1 MGAIRKQ
8 NAYTIINHLN
18 SVLIAENN
26 MDNTSNIAKRII
38 SKLSKFMREFKTKE
52 DVDRTVIKCTSIQQ
66 GKLIVKFYEELG
78 IANKFHLSG
87 STVGGY
93 YGAIDGALRIFDR
106 RVPSGYKR
114 IRPRLMPK
122 CIPKPKFPRVML
134 VSNNKKDWSK
144 VIVIAKI
151 NKFEYKFI
159 AAASAANT
167 DTPSSSYHGWL
178 YAKEINK

>member
-1 MGAIRKQ
+1 MGAIHKQ
-8 NAYTIINHLN
+8 NAYIIINHLN
-18 SVLIAENN
+18 SVLIVENN

-52 DVDRTVIKCTSIQQ
+52 DVIGTVIKCTSKEQ
-66 GKLIVKFYEELG
+66 GELIIKFYEDLG
-78 IANKFHLSG
+78 VENDKTLSG
-87 STVGGY
+87 NFIGVY
-93 YGAIDGALRIFDR
+93 YGPSLNGVIDMFYDI
-106 RVPSGYKR
+106 PKGYKR
-114 IRPRLMPK
+114 IRPRLMPRH
-122 CIPKPKFPRVML
+122 IPKPKFPRVML
-134 VSNNKKDWSK
+134 VSNNKKNWSK

-178 YAKEINK
+178 YAREIKK

>member
-1 MGAIRKQ
+1 
-8 NAYTIINHLN
+8 
-18 SVLIAENN
+18 

-52 DVDRTVIKCTSIQQ
+52 DVERTVIKCTSIQQ
-66 GKLIVKFYEELG
+66 GKLIVRFYEELG
-78 IANKFHLSG
+78 IANEFWLNG
-87 STVGGY
+87 CTVGSY
-93 YGAIDGALRIFDR
+93 YGAINGVLRIFDR
-106 RVPSGYKR
+106 TVPSGYKR
-114 IRPRLMPK
+114 IRPRLMPRY
-122 CIPKPKFPRVML
+122 IPKPKFPRVMW

-144 VIVIAKI
+144 VMVIAKI

-178 YAKEINK
+178 YAREIKK

>member
-1 MGAIRKQ
+1 MDAIHKQ
-8 NAYTIINHLN
+8 NAYIIINHLN
-18 SVLIAENN
+18 SVLTAENN

-52 DVDRTVIKCTSIQQ
+52 DVIGTFIKCTSIQQ
-66 GKLIVKFYEELG
+66 GKLIVRFYEELG
-78 IANKFHLSG
+78 IINKYRLRG
-87 STVGGY
+87 STVGDY
-93 YGAIDGALRIFDR
+93 YGAINGVLRIFDR
-106 RVPSGYKR
+106 TVPSGYKR
-114 IRPRLMPK
+114 IRPRLMPRY
-122 CIPKPKFPRVML
+122 IPKLKFPRVML
-134 VSNNKKDWSK
+134 VSNNKKNWSK

-178 YAKEINK
+178 YAREIKK

>member
-1 MGAIRKQ
+1 MDAIHKQ
-8 NAYTIINHLN
+8 NAYIIINHLN
-18 SVLIAENN
+18 SVLIVENN

-52 DVDRTVIKCTSIQQ
+52 DVERTVIKCTSIQQ
-66 GKLIVKFYEELG
+66 GKLIVRFYEELG
-78 IANKFHLSG
+78 IINKYRLSG
-87 STVGGY
+87 STVGDY
-93 YGAIDGALRIFDR
+93 YGAIDGVLRIFDR
-106 RVPSGYKR
+106 RVPSGSRR
-114 IRPRLMPK
+114 IRPRLVPRH
-122 CIPKPKFPRVML
+122 IPKPKFPRVML

-144 VIVIAKI
+144 AIVIAKI

-159 AAASAANT
+159 AAAAKP